1 MPMISRTT
9 RLAASRKIHTP
20 TLVVTPVNTEGIEEE
35 GVGVGVPD
43 GTGDGEIEGSGET
56 DGAGLAEGS
65 GVADGV
71 GLGEAEGRGSSSFS
85 TIRSVLTPSFDPWRT
100 VILASRLPFD
110 PLTTITCSA

>member
-1 MPMISRTT
+1 MPMISRTI

-20 TLVVTPVNTEGIEEE
+20 TLVVTPVNTEVVEEE
-35 GVGVGVPD
+35 GVGVPD

-56 DGAGLAEGS
+56 DGVGLAEGS

-110 PLTTITCSA
+110 PLTTVTCSA